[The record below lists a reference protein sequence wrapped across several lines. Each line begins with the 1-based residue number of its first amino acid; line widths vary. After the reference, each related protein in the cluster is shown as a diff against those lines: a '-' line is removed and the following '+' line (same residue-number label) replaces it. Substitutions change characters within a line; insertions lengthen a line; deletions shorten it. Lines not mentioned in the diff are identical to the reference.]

1 MKGARPSTEI
11 PRAGVNNLNRSN
23 TMNNE
28 INLGLDLNEEE
39 LAAFESGETTSKFLL
54 EEGVYDA
61 VVRGY
66 VIKPHVFEGDDHGP
80 KIQLIWQ
87 LADSEGL
94 VHSLLGKRWK
104 ICADERSVFRKEV
117 SKWFNKTDWPT
128 IVDILKKGGI
138 LVTDENG
145 AHFDVSKF
153 IGKKGKLMVNQVT
166 SKKGKTFN
174 DIVSISPASKT
185 AKDVAND
192 DIPEWMLTEAL
203 DYKLAD
209 GIGVRAKEES
219 AEPAEQAKAEIP
231 GSKAPRALPKGAIAK
246 GVDPM
251 ADDDLPF

>member
-1 MKGARPSTEI
+1 
-11 PRAGVNNLNRSN
+11 
-23 TMNNE
+23 MNNE
-28 INLGLDLNEEE
+28 INLGLSLNEEE

-54 EEGVYDA
+54 EEGMYDA

-66 VIKPHVFEGDDHGP
+66 VIKQHKFEGEDHGP

-87 LADSEGL
+87 LADAEGL

-128 IVDILKKGGI
+128 IVDILKKGGL
-138 LVTDENG
+138 LVTDSDG

-153 IGKKGKLMVNQVT
+153 IGKKGRLMVNQVT

-185 AKDVAND
+185 AKEFGND
-192 DIPEWMLTEAL
+192 DVPEWMLAEAL

-209 GIGVRAKEES
+209 GIGIRAKEEGEAS
-219 AEPAEQAKAEIP
+219 AEQPKEEQR
-231 GSKAPRALPKGAIAK
+231 KAPPALPKGSPAK
-246 GVDPM
+246 KQLMEQAQAQAQATEIVAGFG
-251 ADDDLPF
+251 DDDLPF

>member
-1 MKGARPSTEI
+1 MT
-11 PRAGVNNLNRSN
+11 
-23 TMNNE
+23 NE
-28 INLGLDLNEEE
+28 INLGLNLTEDE
-39 LAAFESGETTSKFLL
+39 LAAFESGETASKFLL
-54 EEGVYDA
+54 EEGMYDA

-128 IVDILKKGGI
+128 IVDILKKGGL

-153 IGKKGKLMVNQVT
+153 IGKKGRLMVNQVT

-174 DIVSISPASKT
+174 DLVSISPASKT
-185 AKDVAND
+185 AKEVGIDDV
-192 DIPEWMLTEAL
+192 PEWMLAEAL

-209 GIGVRAKEES
+209 GIGIRAKEE
-219 AEPAEQAKAEIP
+219 AEAPAEEKPKAKSLYP
-231 GSKAPRALPKGAIAK
+231 DAPPALPKGSPAK
-246 GVDPM
+246 KQLM
-251 ADDDLPF
+251 EQAQAKAQADVNVASFEETDLPF

>member
-1 MKGARPSTEI
+1 
-11 PRAGVNNLNRSN
+11 
-23 TMNNE
+23 MNNE
-28 INLGLDLNEEE
+28 INLGLSLNEEE

-54 EEGVYDA
+54 EEGMYDA

-66 VIKPHVFEGDDHGP
+66 VIKQHKFEGEDHGP

-87 LADSEGL
+87 LADAEGL
-94 VHSLLGKRWK
+94 VHTLLGKRWK

-128 IVDILKKGGI
+128 IVDILKKGGL
-138 LVTDENG
+138 LVTDADG

-153 IGKKGKLMVNQVT
+153 IGKKGKLMVNQLT

-185 AKDVAND
+185 AKDIGID
-192 DIPEWMLTEAL
+192 DVPEWMLAEAL
-203 DYKLAD
+203 DYKFAD
-209 GIGVRAKEES
+209 GVGIRAKEE
-219 AEPAEQAKAEIP
+219 AEATAEEKPKATTAT
-231 GSKAPRALPKGAIAK
+231 KAAPPALPKGSPAK
-246 GVDPM
+246 KQLMEQAQAQAQATEIVAGF

>member
-1 MKGARPSTEI
+1 
-11 PRAGVNNLNRSN
+11 
-23 TMNNE
+23 MNNE
-28 INLGLDLNEEE
+28 INLGLSLNEEE

-54 EEGVYDA
+54 EEGMYDA

-66 VIKPHVFEGDDHGP
+66 VIKQHKFEGEDHGP

-87 LADSEGL
+87 LADAEGL

-128 IVDILKKGGI
+128 IVDILKKGGL
-138 LVTDENG
+138 LVTDSDG

-153 IGKKGKLMVNQVT
+153 IGKKGRLMVNQVT

-185 AKDVAND
+185 AKEFGND
-192 DIPEWMLTEAL
+192 DVPEWMLAEAL

-209 GIGVRAKEES
+209 GIGIRAKEEGEAS
-219 AEPAEQAKAEIP
+219 SEQPKEEPR
-231 GSKAPRALPKGAIAK
+231 KAPPALPKGSPAK
-246 GVDPM
+246 QQLMEQAAAANATGFG
-251 ADDDLPF
+251 DDDLPF

>member
-1 MKGARPSTEI
+1 MS
-11 PRAGVNNLNRSN
+11 
-23 TMNNE
+23 NE
-28 INLGLDLNEEE
+28 INLGLELNEEE

-61 VVRGY
+61 VVRGW

-104 ICADERSVFRKEV
+104 ISADERSVFRKEI

-138 LVTDENG
+138 LVADENG
-145 AHFDVSKF
+145 AHFDVSQF

-174 DIVSISPASKT
+174 DIVSISPSSKT
-185 AKDVAND
+185 AKDVPLDA
-192 DIPEWMLTEAL
+192 IPEWMLAEAL
-203 DYKLAD
+203 DCKLAS
-209 GIGVRAKEES
+209 GVGVRAKEES
-219 AEPAEQAKAEIP
+219 SEPAEEQPKAEP
-231 GSKAPRALPKGAIAK
+231 RKAPRALPKGAIAK

-251 ADDDLPF
+251 ADDDTLPF

>member
-1 MKGARPSTEI
+1 
-11 PRAGVNNLNRSN
+11 
-23 TMNNE
+23 MNNE
-28 INLGLDLNEEE
+28 INLGLSLNEEE

-54 EEGVYDA
+54 EEGMYDA

-66 VIKPHVFEGDDHGP
+66 VIKQHKFEGEDHGP

-94 VHSLLGKRWK
+94 VHTLLGKRWK

-128 IVDILKKGGI
+128 IVDILKKGGL
-138 LVTDENG
+138 LVTDADG

-153 IGKKGKLMVNQVT
+153 IGKKGRLMVNQVT

-185 AKDVAND
+185 AKDIGID
-192 DIPEWMLTEAL
+192 DVPEWMLAEAL
-203 DYKLAD
+203 DYKFAD
-209 GIGVRAKEES
+209 GVGIRAKEE
-219 AEPAEQAKAEIP
+219 AEAPAEEKPKAKSLYP
-231 GSKAPRALPKGAIAK
+231 DAPPALPKGSPAK
-246 GVDPM
+246 KQLMEQAAVNAASFEDS
-251 ADDDLPF
+251 DLPF

>member
-1 MKGARPSTEI
+1 
-11 PRAGVNNLNRSN
+11 
-23 TMNNE
+23 MNNE
-28 INLGLDLNEEE
+28 NTLGLTLDAES

-80 KIQLIWQ
+80 KVQLIWQ
-87 LADSEGL
+87 LADGEGL
-94 VHSLLGKRWK
+94 VHTLLGKRWK
-104 ICADERSVFRKEV
+104 LCADERSVFRKEV
-117 SKWFNKTDWPT
+117 AKWFNKTDWPT

-138 LVTDENG
+138 LVADAEG
-145 AHFDVSKF
+145 AHFDISKF

-192 DIPEWMLTEAL
+192 DVPAWMLEGAL

-209 GIGVRAKEES
+209 GVAIRAKEDAAS
-219 AEPAEQAKAEIP
+219 AAAAAAPGPEASTPASTNAASFEET
-231 GSKAPRALPKGAIAK
+231 
-246 GVDPM
+246 
-251 ADDDLPF
+251 DLPF